1 MICSC
6 IESLLLCEGNTR
18 QGCVVALCSTVRM
31 HVRLSWQEL
40 GKWLFVA
47 PCQQKTHIWSSQT
60 MLTFLDF
67 MAEEL
72 RARRRE
78 LNLDISH
85 KAMII
90 CDMASQHSA
99 KKFAALKRAWVEQ
112 HNAVPGLYLSALLVY
127 IYIYRCIVIVILY
140 AMCFLYDI
148 YIYIHLFCAIYLLRD
163 NIRRYMTL

>member
-1 MICSC
+1 
-6 IESLLLCEGNTR
+6 
-18 QGCVVALCSTVRM
+18 
-31 HVRLSWQEL
+31 
-40 GKWLFVA
+40 
-47 PCQQKTHIWSSQT
+47 
-60 MLTFLDF
+60 

-112 HNAVPGLYLSALLVY
+112 HNAVIICGDSEVLQIPGGWGAAGSPNDGWHQYCHKLTSAYHSLAVGWGESLG
-127 IYIYRCIVIVILY
+127 
-140 AMCFLYDI
+140 
-148 YIYIHLFCAIYLLRD
+148 LRKQMSEL
-163 NIRRYMTL
+163 N

>member
-1 MICSC
+1 MLGGIRHDFFLIGVRFLIGTRDYIYIYTQREGGKEVICSC

-127 IYIYRCIVIVILY
+127 IYI
-140 AMCFLYDI
+140 
-148 YIYIHLFCAIYLLRD
+148 
-163 NIRRYMTL
+163 